1 MGQGPE
7 RVHVADSHKKIRV
20 VGARENNLQGLDVEL
35 PKRRLTVFTGVSGS
49 GKSSL
54 VHASIPAGEGVV
66 SIDQSPIR
74 GTRRSSPATYTGL
87 SAPIRKAFA
96 KANGVKPALFS
107 ANSEGACPNCKGAG
121 AVHTDLGMMAGVTS
135 VCEECGDRRFEAS
148 VLEHRLGGCDISQVL
163 QMSVERARGFFSE
176 GEARVPAAA
185 RILGRLCEVG
195 LGYVGLGQPMSTLSG
210 GELQRVKLAA
220 HMAEPGGVYVLDEPT
235 NGLHPADVE
244 QLLALLDRLVD
255 SGTSVVVVEHH
266 LAVMAHADHLI
277 DLGPGAGHGG
287 GRVVFQGSPAQLV
300 AQPSTLTGEYLA
312 EYVRA

>member
-1 MGQGPE
+1 M
-7 RVHVADSHKKIRV
+7 
-20 VGARENNLQGLDVEL
+20 
-35 PKRRLTVFTGVSGS
+35 
-49 GKSSL
+49 
-54 VHASIPAGEGVV
+54 
-66 SIDQSPIR
+66 
-74 GTRRSSPATYTGL
+74 
-87 SAPIRKAFA
+87 
-96 KANGVKPALFS
+96 
-107 ANSEGACPNCKGAG
+107 
-121 AVHTDLGMMAGVTS
+121 
-135 VCEECGDRRFEAS
+135 
-148 VLEHRLGGCDISQVL
+148 LEHRLGGCDISQVL
-163 QMSVERARGFFSE
+163 QMSVERAREFFSE

>member
-1 MGQGPE
+1 MQQGGVGQGPE

-135 VCEECGDRRFEAS
+135 V
-148 VLEHRLGGCDISQVL
+148 
-163 QMSVERARGFFSE
+163 
-176 GEARVPAAA
+176 
-185 RILGRLCEVG
+185 
-195 LGYVGLGQPMSTLSG
+195 
-210 GELQRVKLAA
+210 
-220 HMAEPGGVYVLDEPT
+220 
-235 NGLHPADVE
+235 
-244 QLLALLDRLVD
+244 
-255 SGTSVVVVEHH
+255 
-266 LAVMAHADHLI
+266 
-277 DLGPGAGHGG
+277 
-287 GRVVFQGSPAQLV
+287 
-300 AQPSTLTGEYLA
+300 
-312 EYVRA
+312 